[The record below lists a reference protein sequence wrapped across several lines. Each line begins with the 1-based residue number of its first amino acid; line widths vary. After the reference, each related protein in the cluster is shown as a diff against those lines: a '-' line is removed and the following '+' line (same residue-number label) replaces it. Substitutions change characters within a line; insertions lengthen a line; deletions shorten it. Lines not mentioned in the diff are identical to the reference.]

1 MVAGQN
7 NSNCVGVEDSS
18 SDVDEDHCDL
28 VGCVREGEGNWVRMR
43 GGEGGDNEQVT
54 GRVVDE
60 GERQTY
66 RITRTRWP
74 NFLYGNHRS
83 WN

>member
-18 SDVDEDHCDL
+18 SDVDEAHCDL
-28 VGCVREGEGNWVRMR
+28 VSCVREGEGDWVRVR
-43 GGEGGDNEQVT
+43 GREGGDNEQVT
-54 GRVVDE
+54 GRVAGE
-60 GERQTY
+60 GEGQTDHV
-66 RITRTRWP
+66 TRARWP
-74 NFLYGNHRS
+74 NFLYGDHCS